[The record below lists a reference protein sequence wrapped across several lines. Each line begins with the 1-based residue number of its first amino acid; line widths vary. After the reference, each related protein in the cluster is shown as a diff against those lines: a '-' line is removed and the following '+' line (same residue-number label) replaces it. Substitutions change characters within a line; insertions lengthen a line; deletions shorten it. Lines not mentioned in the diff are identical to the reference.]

1 MLGELEEVNIKT
13 AAVDHAD
20 TGATD
25 IQAEI
30 CQGPHCCTL
39 IIGPMNKGATTKY
52 DGDNLSDCKN
62 HALLQDSGDAV
73 TVTFSTTNTDGWR
86 GEFISLSFTNGHI
99 YQCPIDDFI
108 DYDTDAAPTHY
119 ASSYVSTCAP
129 LGTTKA

>member
-1 MLGELEEVNIKT
+1 MGELEEVNIKT
-13 AAVDHAD
+13 AAGKDAG

-25 IQAEI
+25 IQAKI
-30 CQGPHCCTL
+30 CQGPQHCCTL

-73 TVTFSTTNTDGWR
+73 TVTFSTTEPNAWR
-86 GEFISLSFTNGHI
+86 GEFISLVFTNGRI
-99 YQCPIDDFI
+99 YKCPIDEFI
-108 DYDTDAAPTHY
+108 AYDRPGHI
-119 ASSYVSTCAP
+119 SSYVSTCAP

>member
-1 MLGELEEVNIKT
+1 MLGELEEVIIKT
-13 AAVDHAD
+13 A
-20 TGATD
+20 TGDNANTKATD

-39 IIGPMNKGATTKY
+39 IIGPMNKGATNKY
-52 DGDNLSDCKN
+52 ECDNLSDCKN

-73 TVTFSTTNTDGWR
+73 TVTFSTTEPNAWR

-99 YQCPIDDFI
+99 YQCPIDEFI
-108 DYDTDAAPTHY
+108 AYDRPGII
-119 ASSYVSTCAP
+119 SSYVSTCAP